1 MKYVK
6 SDALTKYKIGFKE
19 FENYIK
25 KINYNLRD
33 NYDYDFHHGYLIN
46 LNEIERIKQKINYN
60 SNESIYIQ
68 RNETSQDSTKYYTI
82 KEIEFRNS
90 DFLLNMIFNGNKYI
104 LINTTLWQ
112 LLCERNKEE
121 KPSIKYY
128 INKSKIKFQLDNKGE
143 LSFSNNNNL
152 IDLSGLYYNSKYE
165 LYNSNY
171 KSFINNTYQKIIDYY
186 EYQKK
191 FKEYLKSPHKSEI
204 LFGYLVEIDWFEKW
218 KKYYDYDNIKTNYLE
233 KSVDK
238 KYIINYVILFQQ
250 INENNKIVLD
260 DPKINKF
267 SNGVEL
273 SSFLKKNK
281 CVMINESLIKSMDNL
296 SEKTLYYVLYENKI
310 KFYFTSQLE
319 PLVLDVND
327 NIILM
332 KNQIDMEHQNL
343 MQLTKIFYFQKFLSE
358 EISKEH
364 KIQKKFNY
372 IFLIKKQI
380 ISQYLTYFNYETLF
394 NLLRVTNIDYN
405 TYEKMFGT
413 IIGILKNN
421 KPNYYEELKLKE
433 TKTLPFNFTR
443 EDYYL
448 FPKTL
453 DYNEKRLA
461 HLSDFEII
469 NNEIYSFFIN
479 SKMIQ
484 ENQIIKGQYMAE
496 EGNILLVY
504 NYKGKNFYQIGSFEK
519 VNGNFIVKYILEESS
534 STKDYILDIFGS
546 FGINKLIQNIRNN
559 KISLEYY
566 SICYCYKISIDNS
579 GNNEINIKKEE
590 YDIFEIVST
599 LMSLYILEKDIKR
612 KLQYSKTKDLNS
624 NSSSLLY
631 KPYKLISGDFIR
643 QIKELFDYK
652 KIKDIMN
659 FYQINSTSAMNSE
672 DIKRKLDLD
681 YTKFLFNKEKEFK
694 EIQQKS
700 HEFFKIEKP
709 TFEQGMDKFK
719 YPIKFNILDEDLYKN
734 LLKILNLKDV
744 KNIKETEEILLYFN
758 NGYIIFKG
766 FQLKF
771 CDNNNTFLYIYSL
784 SEQEESNII
793 NYHPEAVLNFQDTR
807 NFNNQFSK
815 IMTENIMD
823 NIMKYPYSFTNEFQC
838 KHFLLSDKNKEPQ
851 DSQIKPINNS
861 LFLSDNSKDKFWN
874 ELLSISYR
882 FYLEYNNFYDSMK
895 ILKKIGGEK
904 FYLINK
910 KYIDE
915 IKKIAHFDKF
925 KETLKNDNEIKN
937 RFYQGNIDYL
947 VKLKKSLSNE
957 ILTEFYVSK
966 REDIEKNL
974 NIVNIYDKRS
984 KYFSSSEKLYYYENF
999 QIINQKLL
1007 EIIRD
1012 LDYSIDAKC
1021 ISILD
1026 LIISID
1032 KAILWVNENGRNL
1045 INVGYINEYDVF
1057 VVDYIIKTENMF
1069 QEDYDIKKIF
1079 KIIKEQGYNYFKSK
1093 CIKDDRLYIVKDFKI
1108 EGKIYKI
1115 SNEKAFNDYNIQTD
1129 SISEK
1134 LKGMILI
1141 AISQNI
1147 DINKFHE
1154 YSKNIEK
1161 VYLMNSK
1168 YLNQYKYEEISSLLN
1183 QNIEIQKLIG
1193 EINNP
1198 HYTYNPQKLEEL
1210 ILKLDKDKLKA
1221 IDLALQMAA
1230 QSNNNWEATPD
1241 RMALEYMKDINVYKN
1256 FVLIKEKLFK
1266 EIKKK
1271 LDIYLTETNFEYF
1284 YKDNADILVINNY
1297 SQPSIFYGYMN
1308 RESFMFNLTYI
1319 LYFDHQSYM
1328 KKELEFI
1335 RDCGIKK
1342 YINEKTIFNAEDTK
1356 DLISPIYNEKYEI
1369 GTFYKYSPGT
1379 NYGDIKKGAY
1389 SSYIENSNLDKILKL
1404 YNYYNDFKENTN
1416 GYYEKESKYYLIN
1429 KSIMDDIK
1437 KDYNY
1442 DLIIEILKKGQYN
1455 RKEKNEKRDKLFILK
1470 NLPEEVYEDFIK
1482 NNKQIEK
1489 RMKDFIAPNQISI
1502 TIPNSQNESVNIY
1515 DNFEIIDS
1523 YNASQFI
1530 SEISDYRYSSW
1541 GSYGY
1546 GSYVSNDSLHKDKN
1560 YVECT
1565 LKSGKIIIY
1574 YPKGE
1579 LNKDKHVYIIGILDK
1594 KNTFKG
1600 EYLLF
1605 YTKDHYEFN
1614 KIKSKLSDYLKNL
1627 DQQLMYG
1634 PSPITN
1640 SSFEEIGKVLS
1651 LKELSSSNIQKMD
1664 IDNNTTSEPM
1674 DVVDEQYDFYN
1685 DNLNNEEKE
1694 KKAKKG
1700 LTTITKGSKFSEY
1713 NLDALVQSNSIQ
1725 KNFGW
1730 PPLIGLDNIG
1740 ATCYMNATLQCLCNI
1755 PKFIN
1760 YFKYNK
1766 HLIDEVRRDLINTK
1780 NSTLSSS
1787 FKLLMEK
1794 LWPDRLYHFN
1804 VSNSGNNLFG
1814 NIGTKNTYSNKN
1826 NESYAPYEFKAKI
1839 SKMNDLFKGVA
1850 ANDAKDLVQFLIM
1863 TLHKELNLAQNQNL
1877 NNNAINQ
1884 DQTNKQLMFKIFTQD
1899 FVNTNKSI
1907 ISDLFYGVNYNTI
1920 QCQGCFTKSYNFQ
1933 TYFFFVFPLEEVRI
1947 FKNQNNMNNFNNNMN
1962 NFNNNMNNFNNNIN
1976 NFNNNMNN
1984 FNNNMNNFNNNMNNF
1999 NNNMINVNNN
2009 MNNFNNNMI
2018 NVNNNMNNFNNNMNN
2033 NEINIYDCFY
2043 YDQRINYMSGQ
2054 NAMYCNYCKN
2064 TCISA
2069 MCTNLAFG
2077 PEVIIIILNRG
2088 QGIQY
2093 KVKINFFEDLNLYN
2107 FIEYKE
2113 TGVNYKLIGVVTHLG
2128 ENDSSG
2134 HFIAYCKNPINL
2146 KWYQFNDSVVN
2157 EVINFKAE
2165 VIDYAMPY
2173 LLFYQKITTQ

>member
-1 MKYVK
+1 MNYQKTQSLIIKYTV
-6 SDALTKYKIGFKE
+6 GFNE
-19 FENYIK
+19 FDEYIK
-25 KINYNLRD
+25 KMNNYITST
-33 NYDYDFHHGYLIN
+33 YEHHHGYLIN
-46 LNEIERIKQKINYN
+46 ENQIEEIKKNINYDTN
-60 SNESIYIQ
+60 KYIY
-68 RNETSQDSTKYYTI
+68 NKNYYTI
-82 KEIEFRNS
+82 KDDEKYYTVNEIEFRNS
-90 DFLLNMIFNGNKYI
+90 KFLLNMIFNGNRYI
-104 LINTTLWQ
+104 LINTNLWK
-112 LLCERNKEE
+112 LLCKKNKEST
-121 KPSIKYY
+121 PSIIYQ
-128 INKSKIKFQLDNKGE
+128 INKNKIKFILDDNQE
-143 LSFSNNNNL
+143 LNFFNNNNNMINL
-152 IDLSGLYYNSKYE
+152 DLLY
-165 LYNSNY
+165 SNNIEIY
-171 KSFINNTYQKIIDYY
+171 KKNYSTFIFNTYQKIIDYY
-186 EYQKK
+186 EYEKK
-191 FKEYLKSPHKSEI
+191 FKKYLEDSSGSGI
-204 LFGYLVEIDWFEKW
+204 LNGYLVDLNWFNRW
-218 KKYYDYDNIKTNYLE
+218 KKFQDYEYIKIKYLE
-233 KSVDK
+233 KNIKSNITK
-238 KYIINYVILFQQ
+238 NYIIIFQQ
-250 INENNKIVLD
+250 YNENNKIHLD
-260 DPKINKF
+260 EPRINKI
-267 SNGVEL
+267 SNKDEL
-273 SSFLKKNK
+273 YSFLKTNK
-281 CVMINESLIKSMDNL
+281 LIMVNESLIKSMNNL
-296 SEKTLYYVLYENKI
+296 SGKLIHYSLGENKI
-310 KFYFTSQLE
+310 KIYFEENQPSVIE
-319 PLVLDVND
+319 IKD
-327 NIILM
+327 NIIS
-332 KNQIDMEHQNL
+332 MESKSNLAHQNL
-343 MQLTKIFYFQKFLSE
+343 VVLAKIFYLRKFINM
-358 EISKEH
+358 EITKEH
-364 KIQKKFNY
+364 EIKNNVNY
-372 IFLIKKQI
+372 IILIKKEI
-380 ISQYLTYFNYETLF
+380 IHQYLSYFNYKTFF
-394 NLLRVTNIDYN
+394 NFLNGKDIVYKDL
-405 TYEKMFGT
+405 EKIFDT
-413 IIGILKNN
+413 IINIFKNRE
-421 KPNYYEELKLKE
+421 PNYYEEVKLKE
-433 TKTLPFNFTR
+433 KEKFSFNFSDK
-443 EDYYL
+443 DYYL
-448 FPKTL
+448 VPKPF
-453 DYNEKRLA
+453 YNNGKKLFFI
-461 HLSDFEII
+461 SDFEII
-469 NNEIYSFFIN
+469 NNEIFSFFVN
-479 SKMIQ
+479 
-484 ENQIIKGQYMAE
+484 NQIIKENQVIKGEYIGK
-496 EGNILLVY
+496 EGKILLYY
-504 NYKGKNFYQIGSFEK
+504 NYNGNNFYQIHQFDK
-519 VNGNFIVKYILEESS
+519 ANGKYILEYILEESS
-534 STKDYILDIFGS
+534 YAKKKQIMEKFNNFGISMLLNAFQDNKIS
-546 FGINKLIQNIRNN
+546 FGINF
-559 KISLEYY
+559 YF
-566 SICYCYKISIDNS
+566 YCYKFTNENQE
-579 GNNEINIKKEE
+579 NNEILCSQGKQYN
-590 YDIFEIVST
+590 FVEIASI
-599 LMSLYILEKDIKR
+599 LMALNILEKDIKY
-612 KLQYSKTKDLNS
+612 KLEYSKTVKNDLNS
-624 NSSSLLY
+624 SPNYLST
-631 KPYKLISGDFIR
+631 KCYKLVNEDFIR
-643 QIKELFDYK
+643 QVKELFDYQ
-652 KIKDIMN
+652 KIKDLMKQS
-659 FYQINSTSAMNSE
+659 QINLISE
-672 DIKRKLDLD
+672 IKNEVIERELKKDGY
-681 YTKFLFNKEKEFK
+681 YTNFLISKQKEFQ
-694 EIQQKS
+694 ELQKNAL
-700 HEFFKIEKP
+700 EFFKIGTIMFEK
-709 TFEQGMDKFK
+709 GNDKFN
-719 YPIKFNILDEDLYKN
+719 YPIKFNILDENLYNKFIT
-734 LLKILNLKDV
+734 ILNV
-744 KNIKETEEILLYFN
+744 KENLNANDTEEISLTYN
-758 NGYIIFKG
+758 NGYI
-766 FQLKF
+766 
-771 CDNNNTFLYIYSL
+771 TFNRVKSNFSDKYKYLSYIYSIN
-784 SEQEESNII
+784 EHVESNQF
-793 NYHPEAVLNFQDTR
+793 NYHPEAVLDFQSPEIYH
-807 NFNNQFSK
+807 NQFSE
-815 IMTENIMD
+815 IMKVNIMD
-823 NIMKYPYSFTNEFQC
+823 YIMKNPNVLINNFHC
-838 KHFLLSDKNKEPQ
+838 KSFLLFNKKEEPK
-851 DSQIKPINNS
+851 DSIQHPINTS
-861 LFLSDNSKDKFWN
+861 FYLSDNNMDNFWN
-874 ELLSISYR
+874 KLLLISYK
-882 FYLEYNNFYDSMK
+882 FHLEYTNFYDFMK
-895 ILKKIGGEK
+895 IYKNVKNEK

-910 KYIDE
+910 NYIDK
-915 IKKIAHFDKF
+915 IKKISNFEEIRLAL
-925 KETLKNDNEIKN
+925 ERNAELKKPLLQNNSDCLI
-937 RFYQGNIDYL
+937 
-947 VKLKKSLSNE
+947 KLKGSLTEN
-957 ILTEFYVSK
+957 ILTKFYFSK
-966 REDIEKNL
+966 KEDIEKDL
-974 NIVNIYDKRS
+974 SDQKLYDKSS
-984 KYFSSSEKLYYYENF
+984 KSFMSSSNKLFYYENF
-999 QIINQKLL
+999 QIINQRLI
-1007 EIIRD
+1007 EILKD
-1012 LDYSIDAKC
+1012 LDYYIDLKC
-1021 ISILD
+1021 NQID
-1026 LIISID
+1026 LIISPE
-1032 KAILWVNENGRNL
+1032 KVILLVNEKSRYL
-1045 INVGYINEYDVF
+1045 INVGNINDNDIF
-1057 VVDYIIKTENMF
+1057 TLDYIIKATDLF
-1069 QEDYDIKKIF
+1069 QEEFEIRRIF
-1079 KIIKEQGYNYFKSK
+1079 KMIKENGYSYFKSK
-1093 CIKDDRLYIVKDFKI
+1093 CIQGDKIIIEKDFKTDAYI
-1108 EGKIYKI
+1108 FKVSDK
-1115 SNEKAFNDYNIQTD
+1115 EKFNDYNIQTD

-1134 LKGMILI
+1134 LKGMILL

-1154 YSKNIEK
+1154 FSKNIEK
-1161 VYLMNSK
+1161 VYLINCK
-1168 YLNQYKYEEISSLLN
+1168 YLSDYKYEEISSLLN
-1183 QNIEIQKLIG
+1183 QNIQIRKLIE
-1193 EINNP
+1193 EINS
-1198 HYTYNPQKLEEL
+1198 PQHTNIPEKLEE
-1210 ILKLDKDKLKA
+1210 IISKLDTNKLKA
-1221 IDLALQMAA
+1221 IDQALQIA
-1230 QSNNNWEATPD
+1230 SPSYTNWEATPD
-1241 RMALEYMKDINVYKN
+1241 KIALQYMKDINVYKN

-1266 EIKKK
+1266 EIKNK
-1271 LDIYLTETNFEYF
+1271 LGIYITETNFEYF

-1319 LYFDHQSYM
+1319 LYFDYQSDM
-1328 KKELEFI
+1328 KKELEFV
-1335 RDCGIKK
+1335 RDYGIKK
-1342 YINEKTIFNAEDTK
+1342 FINEKTIFNEEDTK
-1356 DLISPIYNEKYEI
+1356 DLISPIYNEKSEI

-1389 SSYIENSNLDKILKL
+1389 SSYIENSNLKKILKL

-1530 SEISDYRYSSW
+1530 SEISDYQYSSW

-1579 LNKDKHVYIIGILDK
+1579 LNKDKHVYIIGTLDK

-1605 YTKDHYEFN
+1605 YTKDHNEFN
-1614 KIKSKLSDYLKNL
+1614 KIKYKLSDYLKNL

-1685 DNLNNEEKE
+1685 DNLNNEEK
-1694 KKAKKG
+1694 KKNAKKG

-1814 NIGTKNTYSNKN
+1814 KIGTNNTYSNKN

-1962 NFNNNMNNFNNNIN
+1962 NFNNNMNNFNNN
-1976 NFNNNMNN
+1976 MNN
-1984 FNNNMNNFNNNMNNF
+1984 F
-1999 NNNMINVNNN
+1999 NNN

-2173 LLFYQKITTQ
+2173 LLFYQKITSQ